1 MSADVPPDPPADPLQ
16 PGLSHQAAYTVTP
29 EMSPPHLAGILST
42 SRMIALIEDT
52 CLAAIQPLLADG
64 QTTVG
69 TRVDVSH
76 VGTAWAGEEITVRIR
91 LEKVTRGRLLSFEVE
106 AAAPRGVISSGTH
119 QRLVIERSQFAAR
132 PAAPSPESTR

>member
-1 MSADVPPDPPADPLQ
+1 
-16 PGLSHQAAYTVTP
+16 
-29 EMSPPHLAGILST
+29 MSPPHLTGILST

-106 AAAPRGVISSGTH
+106 AAAPGGVISSGTH
-119 QRLVIERSQFAAR
+119 QRLVIQRSQFAAR
-132 PAAPSPESTR
+132 PAAPPLASTR

>member
-1 MSADVPPDPPADPLQ
+1 MSVPSPDLPADLLK

-52 CLAAIQPLLADG
+52 CLAAIQPLLGDG

-69 TRVDVSH
+69 TRVD
-76 VGTAWAGEEITVRIR
+76 AWAGEEITVRIR

-132 PAAPSPESTR
+132 PAAPSPEPTR

>member
-1 MSADVPPDPPADPLQ
+1 MSIPSADVPPDLLQ
-16 PGLSHQAAYTVTP
+16 PGLSHQASYTVTP
-29 EMSPPHLAGILST
+29 DMSPPLLTGILST

-52 CLAAIQPLLADG
+52 CLAAIQPLLAEG

-76 VGTAWAGEEITVRIR
+76 VGTAWAGEEINVRIR

-106 AAAPRGVISSGTH
+106 AAAPGGVISSGTH
-119 QRLVIERSQFAAR
+119 QRLVIQRSQFAAR
-132 PAAPSPESTR
+132 PAAPPLESTR